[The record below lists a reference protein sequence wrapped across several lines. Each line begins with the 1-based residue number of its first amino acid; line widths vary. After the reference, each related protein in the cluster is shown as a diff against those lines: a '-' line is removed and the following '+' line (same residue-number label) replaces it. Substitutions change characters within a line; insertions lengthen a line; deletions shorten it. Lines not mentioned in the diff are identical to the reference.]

1 MVDKLFKIGMKS
13 FLMALVCYAITFLF
27 VMFILGAFI
36 GSDVFMIGMGIMFSM
51 FFCTYLIIDAIK
63 EYSSK

>member
-1 MVDKLFKIGMKS
+1 MDKLFKIGVKS
-13 FLMALVCYAITFLF
+13 FLMALLFYAVILLLVTFMP
-27 VMFILGAFI
+27 VPFI
-36 GSDVFMIGMGIMFSM
+36 GSNAVMIGIAIMVSM